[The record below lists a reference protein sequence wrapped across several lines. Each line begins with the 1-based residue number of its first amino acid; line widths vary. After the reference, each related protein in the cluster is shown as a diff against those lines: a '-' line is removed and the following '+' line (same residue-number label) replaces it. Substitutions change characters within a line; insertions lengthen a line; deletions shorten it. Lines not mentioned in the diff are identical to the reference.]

1 MSTEAREPE
10 TGQPI
15 VIPKAEDAATR
26 FVAVRSGEFRRG
38 LRLEEIYWRALKD
51 VAASAGL
58 NVGGLVRQVEEASGE
73 DEGNATSRLRV
84 LCLSWFM
91 DRLARLQSLVH
102 RNLAQNLVIA
112 SPSPAFALGPD
123 RSIVAYNPHFLN
135 LIQSRLAIAGAGAMA
150 KNLRLALDVQI
161 SDLIPALQ
169 KSGNAPV
176 GTGFVIGV
184 DTQRFRGRM
193 NAVLVPS
200 GDRPVIV
207 CFILPD

>member
-1 MSTEAREPE
+1 MTAETREPE
-10 TGQPI
+10 AGQRI
-15 VIPKAEDAATR
+15 AVPKAEDAATR

-51 VAASAGL
+51 VSAEAGL

-84 LCLSWFM
+84 LCLGWFM
-91 DRLARLQSLVH
+91 DKLARVRALAH
-102 RNLAQNLVIA
+102 RNLAHNLVLA
-112 SPSPAFALGPD
+112 CPSPAFALGTD
-123 RSIVAYNPHFLN
+123 RQIIAYNPHFLN
-135 LIQSRLAIAGAGAMA
+135 LIQSRLSVVGAAAMA
-150 KNLRLALDVQI
+150 RNLRLALDIQI
-161 SDLIPALQ
+161 GELIPALQ
-169 KSGNAPV
+169 KAGNTPV

-184 DTQRFRGRM
+184 DAQRFRGRM

-207 CFILPD
+207 CFVLPD